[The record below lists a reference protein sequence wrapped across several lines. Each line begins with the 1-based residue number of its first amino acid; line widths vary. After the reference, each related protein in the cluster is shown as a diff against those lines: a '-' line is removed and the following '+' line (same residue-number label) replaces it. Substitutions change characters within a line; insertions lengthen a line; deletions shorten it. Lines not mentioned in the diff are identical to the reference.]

1 MLFHDCRLYT
11 YNFPWEQIY
20 FLPRKITIDSYS
32 RCFQYKIINNVLF
45 LNKKLFCFNITS
57 SPYCS
62 FCGKNEETT
71 IHIFCECEKTRF
83 LWSELR
89 LYFPQLSLP
98 ELLPQTALFGFY
110 ENSEKDLL
118 ILNNHILLL
127 FKLYIYRE
135 REKKDLSLEGL
146 LSIIIKTKKIEKN
159 IATKNYK
166 IEKYNKK
173 WKPIEQ
179 HLLR

>member
-1 MLFHDCRLYT
+1 M
-11 YNFPWEQIY
+11 
-20 FLPRKITIDSYS
+20 LPRKITIDSYL

-62 FCGKNEETT
+62 FCGKNKETA

-98 ELLPQTALFGFY
+98 ELLPQAALFGFY

-159 IATKNYK
+159 VVTKNYK